1 MHEEKTDILL
11 VDDNPNDVE
20 LTLHALKKNGFDGA
34 VQIVRDGAE
43 ALDFIF
49 SKGRFAGRPAGS
61 GPRLILL
68 DLKLPKVSGL
78 EVLKRVKSDEAMRQ
92 IPVVALTTS
101 RERRDVDESY
111 RLGVNS
117 YIAKPVDFMEF
128 SEVMRMIAQYWF
140 AFNELPGP

>member
-117 YIAKPVDFMEF
+117 YIAKPVDFTEF